1 MENLFRGS
9 RFILGIMGLIAI
21 IVQMTHGLRYNGLV
35 LSNFF
40 SFFTIQ
46 SNILIVAVLVIGAI
60 VSTKQFYSP
69 QFQLVRG
76 AVTTYIMTTGIVYF
90 LFLRGMEA
98 ELQTTIPWVNFV
110 LHTLLPLYAL
120 FDWLAAPSRN
130 LISFRRMWLWILYP
144 LAYLVYTLVR
154 GPLVD
159 WYPYPFLDPRIS
171 GYGQVLI
178 SSIFITILILLCSLI
193 VIGSRKLR
201 SSSAAPAEVE

>member
-9 RFILGIMGLIAI
+9 RFVLGILGLIAI
-21 IVQMTHGLRYNGLV
+21 IVQMARGLRYNDMI

-40 SFFTIQ
+40 SYFTIQ
-46 SNILIVAVLVIGAI
+46 SNILIVTVLIIGAM
-60 VSTKQFYSP
+60 VSTKRFYST

-76 AVTTYIMTTGIVYF
+76 AITTYIMTTGIVYF

-110 LHTLLPLYAL
+110 LHILLPLYAL
-120 FDWLAAPSRN
+120 FDWLVAPSRN
-130 LISFRRMWLWILYP
+130 QISFRRVWLWILYP

-159 WYPYPFLDPRIS
+159 WYPYPFLDPRLS

-178 SSIFITILILLCSLI
+178 SSLVITVLILTCSLI
-193 VIGSRKLR
+193 VVGSRKLR
-201 SSSAAPAEVE
+201 STSPAPTEV

>member
-21 IVQMTHGLRYNGLV
+21 IVQMTHGLRYNGLI

>member
-1 MENLFRGS
+1 MKNLFRGS
-9 RFILGIMGLIAI
+9 RFILGILGLIAI
-21 IVQMTHGLRYNGLV
+21 IVQMTHGLRYNDMI

-40 SFFTIQ
+40 SYFTIQ
-46 SNILIVAVLVIGAI
+46 SNILIVAMLLTGAMF
-60 VSTKQFYSP
+60 STKQFYSR

-110 LHTLLPLYAL
+110 LHILLPLYAL
-120 FDWLAAPSRN
+120 FDWLAAPSLN
-130 LISFRRMWLWILYP
+130 QISFRRVWLWILYP
-144 LAYLVYTLVR
+144 LTYLIYTLVR

-159 WYPYPFLDPRIS
+159 WYPYPFLDPRLG

-178 SSIFITILILLCSLI
+178 SSLVITVLILLCSLI
-193 VIGSRKLR
+193 VVGSRKLR
-201 SSSAAPAEVE
+201 SSSPVPAEVE

>member
-9 RFILGIMGLIAI
+9 RFVLGILGLIEI
-21 IVQMTHGLRYNGLV
+21 IVQMARGLSYNDMI

-40 SFFTIQ
+40 SYFTIQ
-46 SNILIVAVLVIGAI
+46 SNILIVTVLIIGAM
-60 VSTKQFYSP
+60 VSTKRFYST

-76 AVTTYIMTTGIVYF
+76 AITTYIMTTGIVYF

-110 LHTLLPLYAL
+110 LHILLPLYAL
-120 FDWLAAPSRN
+120 FDWLVAPSRN
-130 LISFRRMWLWILYP
+130 QISFRRVWLWILYP

-159 WYPYPFLDPRIS
+159 WYPYPFLDPRLS

-178 SSIFITILILLCSLI
+178 SSLVITVLILTCSLI
-193 VIGSRKLR
+193 VVGSRKLR
-201 SSSAAPAEVE
+201 STSPAPTEV

>member
-1 MENLFRGS
+1 MKKIARGLRLVLS
-9 RFILGIMGLIAI
+9 IMGLIAI
-21 IVQMTHGLRYNGLV
+21 IAQMTHGLRYNGLV

-46 SNILIVAVLVIGAI
+46 SNILIVGVLLIGAML
-60 VSTKQFYSP
+60 STKQFHSP

-98 ELQTTIPWVNFV
+98 ELQTTIPWVNFI

-120 FDWLAAPSRN
+120 FDWLAFPSRN

-144 LAYLVYTLVR
+144 LAYLVYTLLR

-178 SSIFITILILLCSLI
+178 SSIFITVLILLCSLI
-193 VIGSRKLR
+193 VVGSLKLR
-201 SSSAAPAEVE
+201 AASTSSVEVE

>member
-9 RFILGIMGLIAI
+9 RFILGILGLIAI
-21 IVQMTHGLRYNGLV
+21 IVQMTHGLRYNGLI

-98 ELQTTIPWVNFV
+98 ELQTTIPWVNFI

-120 FDWLAAPSRN
+120 FDWLSAPSRN